1 MEQQP
6 LKAVVTVTEMAR
18 MCSLS
23 RARFY
28 QLVGEGIFPQPSR
41 NEQTK
46 RPYYDQD
53 QQQQCLLV
61 RRTNQ
66 GVNGKVT
73 IFYGCRPKETSPPSK
88 PPASKRNL
96 RGRNISKIDQRIV
109 ELRHGL
115 TQLGVTN
122 VSDLDIQQ
130 ALTEMFPDGSE
141 GIESSEV
148 LRAIFNRLRDNKP
161 T

>member
-18 MCSLS
+18 MCGLS

-28 QLVGEGIFPQPSR
+28 QLIGEGIFPQPSR
-41 NEQTK
+41 NEQTL
-46 RPYYDQD
+46 RPFYDQE

-61 RRTNQ
+61 RRTNR

-73 IFYGCRPKETSPPSK
+73 IFYGCLPKEMLPPSK
-88 PPASKRNL
+88 LPAAKRNL
-96 RGRNISKIDQRIV
+96 RGRIISKKDQRIV

-115 TQLGVTN
+115 TQLGITN
-122 VSDLDIQQ
+122 VSDLNIQQ
-130 ALTEMFPDGSE
+130 ALTEIYPDGWE
-141 GIESSEV
+141 GIQPSEV
-148 LRAIFNRLRDNKP
+148 LRSAFNHLRNSKP